1 MLLPFLPLKYRKPPA
16 RTRKVKGAT
25 PPPPALQT
33 LVTSVQITSP
43 SGLVKWTF
51 DHAIESDGQYDPAL
65 KVAGFAPAVV
75 NATGEDWVEFDY
87 FLSLN
92 PGLEWTIDATPAHVT
107 SPGRVI
113 PAPQSGMT
121 V

>member
-1 MLLPFLPLKYRKPPA
+1 MLIIPPTQFQKRHKLA
-16 RTRKVKGAT
+16 KRTVT
-25 PPPPALQT
+25 PAPPTPQT
-33 LVTSVQITSP
+33 LVTAVEITSP

-51 DHAIESDGQYDPAL
+51 DHPVESDGQYDPAM

-75 NATGEDWVEFDY
+75 NASGEDWVEFDY
-87 FLSLN
+87 FLPLE
-92 PGLEWTIDATPAHVT
+92 PGLEWTIDQTPEHVT

-113 PAPQSGMT
+113 VVPQSGTT